1 MEKMPSMWPV
11 PSQPFMG
18 HCDSVSLLDIGRL
31 AEGKVDVKRGTAG
44 AGMGKVG
51 DAEEVAVLAGAEVVR
66 SDRG

>member
-1 MEKMPSMWPV
+1 
-11 PSQPFMG
+11 MG